1 MGCGERVREELQR
14 ATKRFLLR
22 IVFAWSLSYWSF
34 TRLFSVREVAAKIIT
49 ALKAMTRPYAKC
61 HNRPAP
67 SPAPHR
73 LAGVQCSLCAL
84 LVSIAKSCVLEVC
97 CCPPLTP
104 VFPCHSHLN
113 FALRR
118 FAVFRVRAFHTKKCK
133 IRAKFTSNVELTGSW
148 WWLGTRGRGKEEGFP
163 L

>member
-1 MGCGERVREELQR
+1 MRRGGRGRTSKGNKALSFAHCFCLV
-14 ATKRFLLR
+14 TFLLKFHSP
-22 IVFAWSLSYWSF
+22 VFGKGSCCKNNH
-34 TRLFSVREVAAKIIT
+34 RAKSNDPT
-49 ALKAMTRPYAKC
+49 LCQVPHPPT
-61 HNRPAP
+61 PA

-73 LAGVQCSLCAL
+73 LARVQCSLCAL

-97 CCPPLTP
+97 CCPPYTDSTP

-148 WWLGTRGRGKEEGFP
+148 
-163 L
+163 

>member
-1 MGCGERVREELQR
+1 MGCGEGVGKELQR

-34 TRLFSVREVAAKIIT
+34 TRLFSVREVAAKICQVSHPPPST
-49 ALKAMTRPYAKC
+49 
-61 HNRPAP
+61 

-73 LAGVQCSLCAL
+73 LARVQCSLCAL

-97 CCPPLTP
+97 CCPPYTDSTP
-104 VFPCHSHLN
+104 VFPCHTHLN

-133 IRAKFTSNVELTGSW
+133 IRAKFTSNVELTGSCW
-148 WWLGTRGRGKEEGFP
+148 WKGTRGRGKEEWFP